1 IIGDKQHTAPLNCH
15 STSVLRAQVRS
26 TQVIELYICNLTLCS
41 LPTLDQ
47 IEQCKVLY
55 SRYLQLGTDTYN
67 KAITILDENITE
79 PTVASEKSLKV
90 SFPGAV
96 WKPTDI
102 DSCPYHT
109 TYHKGKSILHSD
121 LLDSTIFPEELLKVA
136 LSHPVR

>member
-41 LPTLDQ
+41 LPILVQ
-47 IEQCKVLY
+47 IMIKKTNNHLLEIN
-55 SRYLQLGTDTYN
+55 TYN

-90 SFPGAV
+90 
-96 WKPTDI
+96 
-102 DSCPYHT
+102 

>member
-1 IIGDKQHTAPLNCH
+1 MNEYYRTKLGDVKC
-15 STSVLRAQVRS
+15 
-26 TQVIELYICNLTLCS
+26 
-41 LPTLDQ
+41 
-47 IEQCKVLY
+47 Y

-109 TYHKGKSILHSD
+109 VKK
-121 LLDSTIFPEELLKVA
+121 TIEP
-136 LSHPVR
+136 H